1 MSTTRPPYPSGLREQ
16 MVELVRSGRSPEELA
31 RTWSKSGD
39 GRPDGNRMG
48 HHLLGRR
55 EIVGSDL
62 VVTRHR
68 F

>member
-1 MSTTRPPYPSGLREQ
+1 MSTTRPPYRSGLREQ
-16 MVELVRSGRSPEELA
+16 RVELVRSGLSPEEPAL
-31 RTWSKSGD
+31 TWSESGD

-62 VVTRHR
+62 VVTRNR